1 MPNVTYWSP
10 KKTKRFC
17 HTSQPIAEPELWGAV
32 PKRPNSSRNRAQQ
45 HLQARRRKCLTSPTE
60 ALRKQRFCHT
70 SQPIAEREL
79 WGAVPKRPN
88 SSRNRAQQHLQA
100 QRPKCL
106 TSPTE
111 ARRKQRFCHT
121 SQPIAEP
128 ELWGPVPKRPNSSRN
143 RAQQHLQAQRPKCL
157 TSPTEALTKRF
168 CHTSQPIAEPELWGP
183 VPKRPN
189 PKCLTSP
196 TEALRKQRDFATP
209 ASPSQNLSS
218 EDRFRSAAAEP
229 KVPNVTYWS
238 PKKTKRFCHTSQ
250 PIAEPELWGA
260 VPKRP
265 NPKCLTSPTEALRK
279 QRDFATPASSSQ
291 NLSSEDRFRNGR
303 TQSA

>member
-10 KKTKRFC
+10 KK
-17 HTSQPIAEPELWGAV
+17 
-32 PKRPNSSRNRAQQ
+32 
-45 HLQARRRKCLTSPTE
+45 
-60 ALRKQRFCHT
+60 
-70 SQPIAEREL
+70 
-79 WGAVPKRPN
+79 
-88 SSRNRAQQHLQA
+88 
-100 QRPKCL
+100 
-106 TSPTE
+106 
-111 ARRKQRFCHT
+111 
-121 SQPIAEP
+121 
-128 ELWGPVPKRPNSSRN
+128 
-143 RAQQHLQAQRPKCL
+143 
-157 TSPTEALTKRF
+157 TKRF

-196 TEALRKQRDFATP
+196 TEALRKQ
-209 ASPSQNLSS
+209 SPSQNLSS
-218 EDRFRSAAAEP
+218 EERFQNGRTQSAY
-229 KVPNVTYWS
+229 NVTYWS

-291 NLSSEDRFRNGR
+291 NLSSEDRFPWALRSGSETAEPKVPNVTYWSPKKTTRFCHTSHPIAEPELWGAVPKRPNPKCLTSPTEALRKQRDFATPASPSEERFRNGR